1 MVPKSKIKF
10 AKSLQLKKYRKQ
22 EQCFVVE
29 GEKSVQE
36 LLTSDFET
44 IWIAGTSAFLN
55 ENLARLEEGKIER
68 YDASEEEL
76 IAMGSFQSN
85 QSALAVARIKQNNA
99 PKAGNEFCVAL
110 DDIKDPGNLGTII
123 RTADW
128 YGIKYIFASEES
140 ADFYNPKT
148 ISATMGS
155 FCRVVVSYVDLKL
168 WLSQSKLPVFGAFL
182 DGQDIHQTEFGSEG
196 IILIGSESH
205 GISKDLEPLVNHR
218 ITIPR
223 IGRAE
228 SLNAAMATGIIL
240 DNLVR
245 LKK

>member
-29 GEKSVQE
+29 GEKSVKE
-36 LLTSDFET
+36 LLTSDFEM
-44 IWIAGTSAFLN
+44 IWVAGTSEFVN
-55 ENLARLEEGKIER
+55 ENLAKLEQKKIEI
-68 YDASEEEL
+68 YEAKEAEL
-76 IAMGSFQSN
+76 ISMGSFQTN
-85 QSALAVARIKQNNA
+85 QSALAVARIKTNVI
-99 PKAGNEFCVAL
+99 PKIESGFCLAL

-123 RTADW
+123 RTAEW
-128 YGIKYIFASEES
+128 YGIKNIFLSEES
-140 ADFYNPKT
+140 ADFYNSKT
-148 ISATMGS
+148 ITSTMGS
-155 FCRVVVSYVDLKL
+155 FCRVIVSYIDLKE
-168 WLSQSKLPVFGAFL
+168 WLSKSKLPVFGAFL
-182 DGQDIHQTEFGSEG
+182 DGTDVHQAEFGSNG

-205 GISKDLEPLVNHR
+205 GINKELEPLVDHR

-223 IGRAE
+223 IGQAE